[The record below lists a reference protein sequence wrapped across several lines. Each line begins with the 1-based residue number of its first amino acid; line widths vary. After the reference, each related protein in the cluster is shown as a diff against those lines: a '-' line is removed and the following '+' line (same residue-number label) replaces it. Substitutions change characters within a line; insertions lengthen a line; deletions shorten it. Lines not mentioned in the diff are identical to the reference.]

1 MTAAQLA
8 AINSN
13 ITATKVSQY
22 DEALTHIQSPDYSLV
37 TITPTPTTGILPSI
51 FPITLEYEG
60 YTETILEDEVY
71 MDWWEGDIYLNT
83 QHFTPGVEDTI
94 CVVDGTTGKY
104 KYSENFS
111 ESLRFNGA
119 EPTTNTQVVEF
130 GTKYTIQN
138 RAINTIA
145 ADTSTSTYNLEFPSA
160 VQGKA
165 RDFIIRAVASAGAYS
180 TPPTLSASGVTLMN
194 AEGAMPEIATDEN
207 AAKTTLVYFSEI
219 AANTF
224 LVKGE
229 ALEAI
234 S

>member
-1 MTAAQLA
+1 MA

-13 ITATKVSQY
+13 ITAAKVSQY

-60 YTETILEDEVY
+60 YPDTILEDEVR
-71 MDWWEGDIYLNT
+71 MDWWEGDIYLVT
-83 QHFTPGVEDTI
+83 QHFTPNIDDTI

-104 KYSENFS
+104 KYSEDFAD
-111 ESLRFNGA
+111 SLRFNGV
-119 EPTTNTQVVEF
+119 EPTTDTQVVETT
-130 GTKYTIQN
+130 TKYNLQN
-138 RAINTIA
+138 RAINTISVDA
-145 ADTSTSTYNLEFPSA
+145 STSTYILEFPSA
-160 VQGKA
+160 IQGKA

-194 AEGAMPEIATDEN
+194 AEGELPEIKTDESN
-207 AAKTTLVYFSEI
+207 PCTTLIYFSEI
-219 AANTF
+219 AANIF

-234 S
+234 TL